1 MSNRGEKLGVELAHL
16 AATFIA
22 REANRDVLITPIRAE
37 VSPNGKQATI
47 FLSIFPVA
55 GEERALAFLNRR
67 VTDFKSFARTQAKL
81 RMIPHITFEIDIG
94 EKNRQRID
102 EISNL

>member
-1 MSNRGEKLGVELAHL
+1 MNNRSDKIATLLAHL
-16 AATFIA
+16 AAEFIA
-22 REANRDVLITPIRAE
+22 REANRDVLITPTRGE
-37 VSPNGKQATI
+37 VSPNGKEITI
-47 FLSIFPVA
+47 FLSIFPTD

-67 VTDFKSFARTQAKL
+67 VTDFKDFVRTQAKI
-81 RMIPHITFEIDIG
+81 RMVPHVTFSLDIG